1 METTLKRKLK
11 SIHIGDGV
19 WKIGAQKYMKD
30 GRLHTV
36 IYHPNGK
43 TLYHLYDKE
52 VKLIMNQWDGD
63 PMNVDKYGN
72 EANEAKVKVY
82 ILTTILD
89 NRSNWCFDLGC
100 TPKVGKLKV
109 IYDNGTVKNID
120 FNGTFEKE
128 ELVSKR
134 WLWTPHPSFYLGMA
148 IPPGVKAE
156 YVKTFVNP
164 IAYRFQ

>member
-1 METTLKRKLK
+1 METTLKKKLK
-11 SIHIGDGV
+11 SIHIGQDI
-19 WKIGAQKYMKD
+19 WRIGAQRYMKD
-30 GRLHTV
+30 GRRHTI
-36 IYHPNGK
+36 IYHPNGR
-43 TLYHLYDKE
+43 TLYHLYDKD
-52 VKLIMNQWDGD
+52 VKLVTDDWDGSV
-63 PMNVDKYGN
+63 MNVNRHGN
-72 EANEAKVKVY
+72 GANEAKVKIY

-109 IYDNGTVKNID
+109 IYDNGMVKNID

-134 WLWTPHPSFYLGMA
+134 FMMPNWTYFNYDGM
-148 IPPGVKAE
+148 PTKQHLVQ
-156 YVKTFVNP
+156 TFVNP